1 MRGADDS
8 PEGIR
13 LGGVIVVLWR
23 AGLRISEALVL
34 AETDLDRH
42 RGAMLN
48 RAAKGGKRRE
58 VGMDRWGWEGLD
70 PWLELRA
77 DLPVGVLSWVLR
89 GPTRGR
95 PCAPAGIRK
104 QLHNT
109 ARWRPYA
116 GGSRHTSS
124 DIPRGRDVPR
134 GDPAPG
140 HPTPLCDSA
149 SGASQAIESCKQQR
163 SNAAAG
169 GATAGIGQSRQRRT
183 LAQHGPSALRA
194 VAGARLPMRSALRML
209 GTREPRMPAIR

>member
-1 MRGADDS
+1 MRSADDS

-48 RAAKGGKRRE
+48 RAGKGGKRRE

-124 DIPRGRDVPR
+124 DMPTRSGCPARGSRSWSSNASLR
-134 GDPAPG
+134 PALA
-140 HPTPLCDSA
+140 T
-149 SGASQAIESCKQQR
+149 R
-163 SNAAAG
+163 SNPASSR
-169 GATAGIGQSRQRRT
+169 GATLPPAVLLPVSDNLGSAAPSRST
-183 LAQHGPSALRA
+183 APL
-194 VAGARLPMRSALRML
+194 V
-209 GTREPRMPAIR
+209 